1 MPSLPYQRHD
11 IFQVSVMSALLDG
24 VYDGE
29 MTIGELLTH
38 GDFGLG
44 TFDALDGELL
54 VLDGAAHQ
62 LHADGGAQRADP
74 AIRTPFAVITTF
86 VPHISRELGTR
97 TTAAEFADVLSSLV
111 PSQNYLYAVR
121 VSGRFEVVRTR
132 TVARQDRP
140 YRPLVEVTKG
150 EPVHEARDVEGVVAG
165 FRTPLYERGIG
176 VPGGHVHFI
185 DAEHRRGGHVLDF
198 VIERATVEVCIGS
211 DLHLALPM
219 TPEFA
224 HAHLDPADLEG
235 QIESTERHT

>member
-1 MPSLPYQRHD
+1 
-11 IFQVSVMSALLDG
+11 MSALLDG

-29 MTIGELLTH
+29 MTIAELLTH

-44 TFDALDGELL
+44 TVDALDGELL
-54 VLDGAAHQ
+54 VLDGVAHQ
-62 LHADGGAQRADP
+62 LHVDGGVELADP

-86 VPHISRELGTR
+86 VPHITREVATR

-121 VSGRFEVVRTR
+121 VTGRFSFVRTR

-150 EPVHEARDVEGVVAG
+150 QEVLELGDVIGVMAG

-185 DAEHRRGGHVLDF
+185 DADHRRGGHVLDF
-198 VIERATVEVCIGS
+198 VVERATVEVCVGS

-224 HAHLDPADLEG
+224 HAHLDPDDLDS
-235 QIESTERHT
+235 QIERTERHR

>member
-1 MPSLPYQRHD
+1 
-11 IFQVSVMSALLDG
+11 MSALLDG

-54 VLDGAAHQ
+54 VVDGEAHQ
-62 LHADGGAQRADP
+62 LHADGAAQRADP
-74 AIRTPFAVITTF
+74 ATRTPFAVITTF
-86 VPHISRELGTR
+86 VPHITR
-97 TTAAEFADVLSSLV
+97 AVTAPTTAAEFATLLSTLV

-121 VSGRFEVVRTR
+121 VSGRFELVRTR
-132 TVARQDRP
+132 TVVRQTRP

-150 EPVHEARDVEGVVAG
+150 EPVRELRDVTGVLAG

-176 VPGGHVHFI
+176 VPGGHVHFVD
-185 DAEHRRGGHVLDF
+185 DARRRGGHVLDA
-198 VIERATVEVCIGS
+198 VIERATLEVCVGS

-224 HAHLDPADLEG
+224 HAHLDPIDLER
-235 QIESTERHT
+235 QIAETERHT